1 MTKKPKTIEGWE
13 KVCHNL
19 NSALKLS
26 IDQEDELIKA
36 LEAEK
41 AANKSL
47 QNKVSDLE
55 QSLKQLA
62 DLLAD
67 GYTEHD
73 RKDEVIDDM
82 NTTIIKSAGIIN
94 YLEMKLDRA
103 NSI

>member
-41 AANKSL
+41 AANKL
-47 QNKVSDLE
+47 LTKRIKDLE
-55 QSLKQLA
+55 VALDVYTRLNEATSEVEAQQELEIK
-62 DLLAD
+62 DL
-67 GYTEHD
+67 H
-73 RKDEVIDDM
+73 I
-82 NTTIIKSAGIIN
+82 TITKSAGIIN

-103 NSI
+103 NSV